1 MSFVGIVSLPVLLL
15 SIIFIFFHTK
25 FIGLYNNCLNN
36 RSSLIEL
43 MLHKYEL
50 LLFFSQ
56 DIVESKTVIGTETN
70 LKQNIAK
77 LEDLLINFDFSD
89 EDTYELSEITNE
101 IEKAENMYNQAKEEF
116 VSFTNNYP
124 GKFFVTFL
132 MDKSMKL

>member
-89 EDTYELSEITNE
+89 EDTSELSDITNE
-101 IEKAENMYNQAKEEF
+101 IEKAQNMYNQAKEEF
-116 VSFTNNYP
+116 VSFTYNYP
-124 GKFFVTFL
+124 GKFFATFL